1 MGSLLFDSFL
11 ALKTTFMGKFHFC
24 NDLKTTFMGKGHLFL
39 LKDYVYGKNFTFS
52 FEKTTKY

>member
-1 MGSLLFDSFL
+1 
-11 ALKTTFMGKFHFC
+11 MGKFHFC
-24 NDLKTTFMGKGHLFL
+24 NDLKTTFMGKEHIFL